1 MHQPFSY
8 AAAALLLAALGSG
21 LVQAKVSE
29 EEAARL
35 GKDLNPFGGEIAGN
49 ADGSIPEWNPKW
61 KGLPPGRGPWGA
73 GDLPR
78 CGRRR
83 SSERR

>member
-8 AAAALLLAALGSG
+8 AAAAFLLAALGSG

-35 GKDLNPFGGEIAGN
+35 GKDLKC
-49 ADGSIPEWNPKW
+49 DTK
-61 KGLPPGRGPWGA
+61 LR
-73 GDLPR
+73 
-78 CGRRR
+78 
-83 SSERR
+83 ERVAFLREGHLYRQMNLGI